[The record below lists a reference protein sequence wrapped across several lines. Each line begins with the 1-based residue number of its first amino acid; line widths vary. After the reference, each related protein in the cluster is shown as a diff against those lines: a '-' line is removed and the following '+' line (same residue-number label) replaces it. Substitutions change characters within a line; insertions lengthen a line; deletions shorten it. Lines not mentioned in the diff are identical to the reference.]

1 MAETNLRYLTRNV
14 RNLLVVSGSLRA
26 LQLLILIATV
36 MGCVSSAGAAWT
48 LGDIGVGLMAWLNIV
63 GILVIQKPALKA
75 LKDYERQQKQGID
88 PTFNPRE
95 LGIENADYWQVR
107 HDTGVMSRVP
117 PAQRRE

>member
-75 LKDYERQQKQGID
+75 LKDYVRQQKQGID

-95 LGIENADYWQVR
+95 LGIENADY
-107 HDTGVMSRVP
+107 
-117 PAQRRE
+117 